1 MRILL
6 AEDNVRLSF
15 GAKKIEE
22 ALNKLGISSETVV
35 RDACPGTDEILVC
48 VRNGSSALSELETTE
63 RIMYQV
69 EAPEGEAFQLETCAG
84 GGICVIGGSYN
95 GALYGCVELARRI
108 TAENAVPIE
117 LLHFDKPEMTLRGI
131 CVGLQKTTIEPPRRT
146 YEYPITPA
154 RFKWFYDRENW
165 TKLLDFM
172 LDNRANVLYLWSG
185 HPFSSLQKLD
195 KYPEALEVS
204 EEEYRLNRE
213 MFLFLAKECD
223 RRGIWLVLKFY
234 NIHIPLTF
242 AEKHGLSLIQDT
254 INPLVRDYTYEAIK
268 EFVREYPNVGLMV
281 CLGEALRGADNK
293 AAWFA
298 DTIVPAVKDG
308 ARLAGL
314 KQEPPIIL
322 RGHDCDPD
330 KALARVKGGYTNIYT
345 MWKYNG
351 EGLTTRLP
359 RGKWRK
365 NHLAMS
371 KLGHGHIINIHILS
385 NLEPFRFL
393 SPLYIRQCI
402 QASKNLLGGTGLHL
416 YPLFYWDWPYSPD
429 KAEPRL
435 NQLSRDRLWF
445 EAWLRYAWSA
455 SHDESAERIYWAKRI
470 ADLYGLETEQG
481 EKLLKA
487 GELAGFCLT
496 KLLQRFGIT
505 EGNRQTLTLG
515 MTMSQLTNA
524 ERYRPNNE
532 LYNSVAR
539 PGQTLEAYALSKE
552 NKTATCGE
560 TPYSAVIALNEAA
573 NRIDSIIDQ
582 ITAADDA
589 VSGYV
594 KDFRLISLFTRCM
607 CFKVSAAIWILL
619 YKHSC
624 DKLCRSD
631 VGLLNNALE
640 PFEKSLEIYREYSQL
655 SEQTY
660 LFHNSMQTPQ
670 RKIPFPNG
678 GIYARPA
685 DCLMEYEKE
694 LESFRQ
700 NLALLKQGFYPAP
713 PDTGDHAVFRQAEYS
728 LEGGEAFTLTE
739 GENVFTD
746 KASPIELM
754 ASEMEGLKGIR
765 FSVHSAIVEGIK
777 LKLKFEEP
785 VRLLIGYVNDR
796 GVEWLAPPS
805 LETDTHAD
813 DRGGYSPLIANA
825 LKAKGVKAFNIHAF
839 DYEAGEYELEF
850 ATGAFMIAGVVKQS
864 ERLEPRDAG
873 LGGESLRS
881 LDWLYESD
889 VPMKR
894 QD

>member
-6 AEDNVRLSF
+6 SEDNARLSF

-22 ALNKLGISSETVV
+22 ALDKLGISTQTEIN
-35 RDACPGTDEILVC
+35 DACPDVDEILVC
-48 VRNGSSALSELETTE
+48 VRNGSAVLSELETSE

-84 GGICVIGGSYN
+84 YGICVIGGSYN
-95 GALYGCVELARRI
+95 GALYGCLELAKRI
-108 TAENAVPIE
+108 TEEKALPIE
-117 LLHFDKPEMTLRGI
+117 LLYYDKPEMTLRGI
-131 CVGLQKTTIEPPRRT
+131 CIGLQKTTIEPPRRT

-154 RFKWFYDRENW
+154 RFKWFYDRQNW
-165 TKLLDFM
+165 LRMLDFM
-172 LDNRANVLYLWSG
+172 LENHANVLYLWSG
-185 HPFSSLQKLD
+185 HPFSSLQKLE
-195 KYPEALEVS
+195 KYPEALEVT

-213 MFLFLAKECD
+213 TFLFLATECD

-234 NIHIPLTF
+234 NIHIPLPF

-293 AAWFA
+293 ATWFA
-298 DTIVPAVKDG
+298 DTIVPAVKEG
-308 ARLAGL
+308 AHLAGL
-314 KQEPPIIL
+314 RQEPPIIL

-429 KAEPRL
+429 KTEPRL
-435 NQLSRDRLWF
+435 KQLDRDRLWF
-445 EAWLRYAWSA
+445 ESWLRYAWSDA
-455 SHDESAERIYWAKRI
+455 HDETAEKTYWAKRI
-470 ADLYGLETEQG
+470 SFLYGIDEEKAG
-481 EKLLKA
+481 KLLKA
-487 GELAGFCLT
+487 GELAGFCLI

-524 ERYRPNNE
+524 ERYRPNGE

-539 PGQTLEAYALSKE
+539 PGETLEAYTLSGAE
-552 NKTATCGE
+552 KTVRCGE
-560 TPYSAVIALNEAA
+560 TPFTAELALVEAA
-573 NRIDSIIDQ
+573 NRIDSLIDQ
-582 ITAADDA
+582 LTSEDDA
-589 VSGYV
+589 VIGYV
-594 KDFRLISLFTRCM
+594 KDFKLISLFTRCM
-607 CFKVSAAIWILL
+607 CWKVTAAIWILL

-624 DKLCRSD
+624 DKFCRGD
-631 VGLLNNALE
+631 VSLLNIALE
-640 PFEKSLEIYREYSQL
+640 PFEKSLEFYREYARL

-685 DCLMEYEKE
+685 DCLSEYEKE
-694 LESFRQ
+694 LESFRK
-700 NLALLKQGFYPAP
+700 NLEMLKQGYYPAP
-713 PDTGDHAVFRQAEYS
+713 PDTGHHPRFEQAEYS
-728 LEGGEAFTLTE
+728 FEGGEAFALTE
-739 GENVFTD
+739 GESVFTD
-746 KASPIELM
+746 KDSPIELM
-754 ASEMEGLKGIR
+754 ASELEGLKGIR

-777 LKLKFEEP
+777 LKLRFPEP
-785 VRLLIGYVNDR
+785 ASLLIGYVNDR
-796 GVEWLAPPS
+796 GVEWLAPSS

-813 DRGGYSPLIANA
+813 DRGGYSPIISNA

-850 ATGAFMIAGVVKQS
+850 GTGAFMIAGVIKKG
-864 ERLEPRDAG
+864 ERPASRDAG

-881 LDWLYESD
+881 LDWLYEKD
-889 VPMKR
+889 VPMTR
-894 QD
+894 

>member
-6 AEDNVRLSF
+6 AEDNIRLRF
-15 GAKKIEE
+15 GAEKLAG
-22 ALNKLGISSETVV
+22 ALGCAGISGDTAISDTPPS
-35 RDACPGTDEILVC
+35 ADEILVC
-48 VRNGSSALSELETTE
+48 VRENSRALSELEKSE
-63 RIMYQV
+63 SVIYHV
-69 EAPEGEAFQLETCAG
+69 KAPEGEAFQLETSAG

-95 GALYGCVELARRI
+95 GALYGCVELAKKIRN
-108 TAENAVPIE
+108 ENALPIE
-117 LLHFDKPEMTLRGI
+117 LLFYDEPGMTLRGI

-146 YEYPITPA
+146 YEYPITPE
-154 RFKWFYDRENW
+154 RFPWFYDREGW
-165 TKLLDFM
+165 IRLLDFM
-172 LDNRANVLYLWSG
+172 LENRANALYLWSG
-185 HPFSSLQKLD
+185 HPFSSLQKLE

-204 EEEYRLNRE
+204 GEEYELNRQT
-213 MFLFLAKECD
+213 FLFLASECD

-234 NIHIPLTF
+234 NIHIPLPF
-242 AEKHGLSLIQDT
+242 ARVHGLSLIQDS
-254 INPLVRDYTYEAIK
+254 IDPLVSDYTYEAIK

-298 DTIVPAVKDG
+298 DTIVPAVKEG
-308 ARLAGL
+308 ALLAGL

-330 KALARVKGGYTNIYT
+330 KSLARVNGGYANIYT

-359 RGKWRK
+359 RGKWRR

-371 KLGHGHIINIHILS
+371 KLGNGHIINVHILS

-393 SPLYIRQCI
+393 SPLYIRQCV

-429 KAEPRL
+429 KTEPRL
-435 NQLSRDRLWF
+435 NQLDRDRLWY
-445 EAWLRYAWSA
+445 EPWLRYAWNTGN
-455 SHDESAERIYWAKRI
+455 DESAESLYWAKRVSYI
-470 ADLYGLETEQG
+470 YGLEEAQA
-481 EKLLKA
+481 ERLLKA
-487 GELAGFCLT
+487 GELSGFCLM

-524 ERYRPNNE
+524 ERYRPNAE

-539 PGQTLEAYALSKE
+539 PGETLEAYTLSE
-552 NKTATCGE
+552 TNKTAYCGE
-560 TPYSAVIALNEAA
+560 TPFSAVMALSEAA
-573 NRIDSIIDQ
+573 NRIDCILDQ
-582 ITAADDA
+582 ITASDDA
-589 VSGYV
+589 VTGYV
-594 KDFRLISLFTRCM
+594 KDFRLISMFTRCM
-607 CFKVSAAIWILL
+607 CFKVTAAIWILL

-624 DKLCRSD
+624 DKLCRGD
-631 VGLLNNALE
+631 VGLLKNALE
-640 PFEKSLEIYREYSQL
+640 PFEKSLEIYREYSKL

-678 GIYARPA
+678 GIYSKPA
-685 DCLMEYEKE
+685 DCLPEYEKE
-694 LESFRQ
+694 FAAFSENVAKLS
-700 NLALLKQGFYPAP
+700 NGLYPTP
-713 PDTGDHAVFRQAEYS
+713 PDTGSYPHLKQAEFMF
-728 LEGGEAFTLTE
+728 EGGEMFELNE
-739 GENVFTD
+739 NENVFTD
-746 KASPIELM
+746 KASPIELI
-754 ASEMEGLKGIR
+754 ASELKGLKGIR
-765 FSVHSAIVEGIK
+765 FSVHKAIVEGIR
-777 LKLKFEEP
+777 LKLSFPAP

-813 DRGGYSPLIANA
+813 DRGGYNPLISNA
-825 LKAKGVKAFNIHAF
+825 VKAKGVKAMNIHAF
-839 DYEAGEYELEF
+839 DYDAGDYTLEF
-850 ATGAFMIAGVVKQS
+850 GTGAFIIAGVIPKA
-864 ERLEPRDAG
+864 ERPAPRDAG

-881 LDWLYESD
+881 MDWLYEKD
-889 VPMKR
+889 VPMIR
-894 QD
+894 